1 MFGGGGQGSTTAQT
15 FALSGG
21 GRKGG
26 GLASKRPR
34 IQAKPG
40 TVMLDLS
47 TLLHTYCRLQDDCRG
62 FCAKFKDVY
71 KRLEGAEYQRVFH
84 RDTVARESIYALMP
98 AYHKLRVDKRAADA
112 KFQALPGAAALSS
125 DDEVQLRRRVAAAK
139 DGVEKQM
146 LFAYLDGANVP
157 HLAEP
162 QPKVDG
168 FVYLY
173 LLNAAVKG
181 RLDGERR
188 FDSIL
193 DASIV
198 AALLQFSNSGVGPEQ
213 TGFLVPAAVGV
224 SPMPQSYEVWRAQA
238 LFAPSVLAAACF
250 VQNRDKRQV
259 VGNAHVVIWN
269 NDDDFH
275 RIPMYSTLG
284 RLAVSALGDL
294 VRPGADGKPRTAE
307 DIRRMGVMLMPLLAM
322 DIEVSTNTIAGAQP
336 GMVFAID
343 AAGNQMHPIDLL
355 EDHLEMLPG
364 IYDSFAFRAPT
375 CVVNAT
381 YATAIHAGFRR
392 SWECVERM
400 EVMRDDRVHPMM
412 MGAFMGGMFACT
424 GYRNSVTW
432 FNGAAAV
439 FRDPITDAFPAGAM
453 FTRRSRLSLL
463 ATSKFMVAAGVAMCS
478 PSVMLDEDVARD
490 DFVASMGLAMYL
502 LYIHLNMVMMGRC
515 IGAGGAF
522 DTDQGLN
529 RAQAQ
534 QKLDEIC
541 QDDPDL
547 LPMCRLAWNAAKG
560 YTASGGTARAR
571 VDALKAAYLPV
582 EDGRLLNGGDLYIHR
597 KLDRPY
603 IDGELPA
610 GFHRGRV
617 HTSTGVT
624 VGELIADEMRRVLSD
639 RGNSTDTVYKI
650 VFWALTMLDRSPG
663 NVIGAS
669 TATAA
674 PIGEGDE
681 TIHLGAEAE
690 SSAAPKGSEEPQQ
703 QASGGTSGPKIML
716 GSILLSQSE
725 KMATS
730 EQEGGAEASAEAEAL
745 SQSPD
750 NSSRDKDTANNTG
763 KEKASSTKG
772 SGVQTGKGFK
782 KVQAK
787 LL

>member
-1 MFGGGGQGSTTAQT
+1 
-15 FALSGG
+15 
-21 GRKGG
+21 
-26 GLASKRPR
+26 
-34 IQAKPG
+34 
-40 TVMLDLS
+40 MLDLS
-47 TLLHTYCRLQDDCRG
+47 TLLHAYCRLQDDCRG

-71 KRLEGAEYQRVFH
+71 KRLEGAEYQRVFY

-98 AYHKLRVDKRAADA
+98 AYHKLHVDKRAADA

-125 DDEVQLRRRVAAAK
+125 DEEVQLRSRVAAAK
-139 DGVEKQM
+139 DGVEKQI
-146 LFAYLDGANVP
+146 LFSYLDGANVP

-198 AALLQFSNSGVGPEQ
+198 AALLQFSNSGVGTDQ

-275 RIPMYSTLG
+275 RVPMYNTLG

-294 VRPGADGKPRTAE
+294 ALPAAGGGKARTAE

-322 DIEVSTNTIAGAQP
+322 DTGVSTNTIAGAQP
-336 GMVFAID
+336 GMVFRRD
-343 AAGNQMHPIDLL
+343 AGGNQLHLIDLL
-355 EDHLEMLPG
+355 GEHLDMLPD
-364 IYDSFAFRAPT
+364 IYDSFAFRAPR
-375 CVVNAT
+375 CAVNAT
-381 YATAIHAGFRR
+381 YANAIHAGFRR

-400 EVMRDDRVHPMM
+400 AVMTDERVHPMM

-424 GYRNSVTW
+424 GYRNSMTW
-432 FNGAAAV
+432 FNGGAAA
-439 FRDPITDAFPAGAM
+439 FRDPIADAFPAGAM
-453 FTRRSRLSLL
+453 YTRRSRLSLL

-478 PSVMLDEDVARD
+478 PSVMSDEDVTRD
-490 DFVASMGLAMYL
+490 DFVASMGLALYL
-502 LYIHLNMVMMGRC
+502 LYIHLNMAMMGRC

-522 DTDQGLN
+522 DTDQALN
-529 RAQAQ
+529 PAQAQ

-541 QDDPDL
+541 QEDPDL
-547 LPMCRLAWNAAKG
+547 LPMCRRAWNAAKG
-560 YTASGGTARAR
+560 YTSTAGGAAAR
-571 VDALKAAYLPV
+571 VNALKAAYLPV
-582 EDGRLLNGGDLYIHR
+582 EDVRFRNAGDLYIHR
-597 KLDRPY
+597 KLGRQY

-610 GFHRGRV
+610 ATTRGHR
-617 HTSTGVT
+617 HQATGVT
-624 VGELIADEMRRVLSD
+624 VGELIADEMHRVLSD
-639 RGNSTDTVYKI
+639 RENSTDRVYKI
-650 VFWALTMLDRSPG
+650 VFWTLTMLDRSPG
-663 NVIGAS
+663 NVIGSS

-674 PIGEGDE
+674 PIGEGGG
-681 TIHLGAEAE
+681 TMHLSAEAA
-690 SSAAPKGSEEPQQ
+690 SSAAPKASEEPQQ
-703 QASGGTSGPKIML
+703 QASGGASGPKIML

-750 NSSRDKDTANNTG
+750 NASRDKDTANNTG